1 MLDHESL
8 EDAAREVAREAGLR
22 LVLLFGSAAR
32 RSRSSA
38 GMEPADYDLGVLPEG
53 DVEDVDL
60 VELTNRFIR
69 ALGEQAVDLV
79 DLRRAD
85 PVLALAAARHG
96 TLLHEDPPGTFA
108 RFHSLAHRR
117 FADTRKFRSAE
128 REEIRAFLARRGAG
142 PVGEAGP

>member
-1 MLDHESL
+1 MLDHDRL
-8 EDAAREVAREAGLR
+8 QDAARGVARGADLR
-22 LVLLFGSAAR
+22 LVLLFGSASR
-32 RSRSSA
+32 RYRSTDGS
-38 GMEPADYDLGVLPEG
+38 EPADYDLGVLPEG
-53 DVEDVDL
+53 DVDL

-85 PVLALAAARHG
+85 PVLALAAARDG
-96 TLLHEDPPGTFA
+96 TVLHEDPPGTFA

-128 REEIRAFLARRGAG
+128 REEIRTFLARRGAG
-142 PVGEAGP
+142 PAEEPEP